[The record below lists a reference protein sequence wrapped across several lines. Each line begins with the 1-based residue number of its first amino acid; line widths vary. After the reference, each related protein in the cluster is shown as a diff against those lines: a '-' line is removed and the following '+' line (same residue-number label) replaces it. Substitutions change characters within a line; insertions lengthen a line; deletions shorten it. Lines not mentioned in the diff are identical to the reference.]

1 MIENNISD
9 NDLKFLIESAFQKLE
24 KTEETDSKISAE
36 KSSTLNWILAF
47 TTLFV
52 GMCIQ
57 NYKSVSDLCLKEELF
72 ISEKILF
79 TFLVIMLI
87 LYKIANIKYEEY
99 KKSFLANLHTHMLAL
114 LFDIKIKLRPKLTND
129 ALFVPSFINRFR
141 NGELSPDYDNESKK
155 ALKIIDKK
163 ISIYSRCLKLIYTMT
178 MIAFTINL
186 IITIVMI
193 MNINGG

>member
-1 MIENNISD
+1 MTENKLSD
-9 NDLKFLIESAFQKLE
+9 NDLKFLLESAFHKLE

-36 KSSTLNWILAF
+36 KSNTLNWILAL

-52 GMCIQ
+52 GICLQ
-57 NYKSVSDLCLKEELF
+57 NYKSVSGLYLKEEFF

-87 LYKIANIKYEEY
+87 AYKIVNTKYEEY
-99 KKSFLANLHTHMLAL
+99 KKSFLANLHTHKLEL
-114 LFDIKIKLRPKLTND
+114 LFDITMKLRPKLSSD
-129 ALFVPSFINRFR
+129 PLFVPSFINRFR
-141 NGELSPDYDNESKK
+141 NGELIPDSDNVRNE
-155 ALKIIDKK
+155 AFKIIDKK
-163 ISIYSRCLKLIYTMT
+163 ISIYSRLLKLIYSVT

-186 IITIVMI
+186 TITIVLI